1 MNIGQIQ
8 TLDDGVNGVS
18 AVGTVTYTK
27 PAVNR
32 VGDKDGRQ
40 YDFWSQFVVI
50 KDASGEMGV
59 HLTVGAGEEVF
70 KGQQIAVE
78 KGKVGSYYYDKT
90 HIRKTLSGSL
100 VSGQSSVHQ
109 GQQAPQQPR
118 QAPNVPLRPP
128 QQARPQIGVS
138 DAERHSSICRQC
150 AGKIAGEIFASQG
163 ADCPIG
169 ILLVAELVALAHPL
183 AEWFITGKLPRQ
195 PHPDAPEPDGYDAS
209 NVPDPDPS
217 IQESSSDPLGDIPF

>member
-1 MNIGQIQ
+1 MNIEQIQ
-8 TLDDGVNGVS
+8 TLDDGVSGVS

-32 VGDKDGRQ
+32 VGDKDGRH

-70 KGQQIAVE
+70 NGQQIAVE

-138 DAERHSSICRQC
+138 DAERHSSICRQR
-150 AGKIAGEIFASQG
+150 AGKIAAEILAPRYG
-163 ADCPIG
+163 DAWP
-169 ILLVAELVALAHPL
+169 ELEVLANTLIELAKPL
-183 AEWFITGKLPRQ
+183 SKWFITGADPTVVA
-195 PHPDAPEPDGYDAS
+195 DEPIDQQSTQDTDEPPWE
-209 NVPDPDPS
+209 N
-217 IQESSSDPLGDIPF
+217 